1 MYVSLKNIL
10 CPINVYRFTKE
21 ILLMVKI
28 QSDFMKFG
36 QRSHGY
42 YMYKLG
48 PFSNTNVTYTY

>member
-1 MYVSLKNIL
+1 
-10 CPINVYRFTKE
+10 
-21 ILLMVKI
+21 MVKI

-48 PFSNTNVTYTY
+48 PFGNTNVTYTHYILRNTKIQLKIQPTFKT